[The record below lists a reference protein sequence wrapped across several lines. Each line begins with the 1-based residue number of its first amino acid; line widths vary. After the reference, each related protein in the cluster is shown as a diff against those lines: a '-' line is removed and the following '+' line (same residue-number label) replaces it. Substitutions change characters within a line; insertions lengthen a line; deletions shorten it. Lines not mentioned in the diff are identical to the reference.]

1 MKAPSVVTI
10 LQMITTIGGRMDYA
24 VNLEKKY
31 FQHVLI
37 IVVDQIAR
45 RFPSRC
51 VITCLSL
58 TPSLGPTEL
67 LDYCREKNCVQGKL
81 SVSEFFF
88 SFSFEIS

>member
-1 MKAPSVVTI
+1 
-10 LQMITTIGGRMDYA
+10 MDYA

-88 SFSFEIS
+88 HSPLRSVEHEFIVKRLLTLMFQDESS